1 MINRK
6 GFREAGS
13 YRGGG
18 GRERE
23 RERIRRSERR
33 RKLEG
38 QKGNEKEKICLVRI
52 SRSLLGLWM
61 RVGVVI

>member
-18 GRERE
+18 GERDK
-23 RERIRRSERR
+23 RERIRRSERCR
-33 RKLEG
+33 NFEG
-38 QKGNEKEKICLVRI
+38 EKGSEKEEICLVRI
-52 SRSLLGLWM
+52 SRHSCG
-61 RVGVVI
+61 